1 MSNNTLKLKI
11 ITPEQTVYQDEVF
24 EVVVPTVAGEVTV
37 LPDHMPLVSVIKT
50 GEIRIRKEGQ
60 PEPVPFAVSK
70 GILQVRASERE
81 KGIET
86 EVIVLAIRSEL
97 AGDIDIDR
105 AKEAYEL
112 AEKAMKKA
120 SEKSPEEYEKYQKL
134 LDKEYNR
141 IKVAEKYK
149 N

>member
-1 MSNNTLKLKI
+1 MSANTLKLKI

-24 EVVVPTVAGEVTV
+24 EVVVPTEAGEITV

-60 PEPVPFAVSK
+60 PEPIPFSVSN
-70 GILQVRASERE
+70 GILQVRASEKD

-97 AGDIDIDR
+97 AEDINLDR
-105 AKEAYEL
+105 AKKAYDL
-112 AEKAMKKA
+112 AEKSMESSKN
-120 SEKSPEEYEKYQKL
+120 KSPEEYEVYRKL
-134 LDKEYNR
+134 HDKELNR
-141 IKVAEKYK
+141 IQVAEKYK
-149 N
+149 K

>member
-1 MSNNTLKLKI
+1 MSINTLKLKI

-24 EVVVPTVAGEVTV
+24 EIVVPTEAGEITV

-70 GILQVRASERE
+70 GILQVRASEKE
-81 KGIET
+81 KGIDT
-86 EVIVLAIRSEL
+86 EVIVLAIRSEI
-97 AGDIDIDR
+97 AKDINLDR
-105 AKEAYEL
+105 AKEAYDR

-120 SEKSPEEYEKYQKL
+120 SEKSPEEFEKYQKL

-141 IKVAEKYK
+141 IKIAEKYR